1 MKTFYKDAMR
11 KVPVFLC
18 GALMTLLSACG
29 DDSKTSSRAP
39 EEESLVVDESSSS
52 SVQKESSSSLE
63 AIVDVVDGPV
73 VEADSIDVS
82 EYLQEGSVLD
92 KRNKRSYDLL
102 ISEIDIWTNEN
113 IDYKTTSPK
122 STCYDYKDSLCV
134 KYGRLYSNADKEVC
148 PEGFRL
154 PRVEDFWLLVESKKD
169 YNAQYAGYCKTRSYE
184 PIACY
189 SVGDTA
195 FYVTQDDS
203 LVAISKNGSLNVLKN
218 DGRFASVRCMKERSI
233 VEKQNELPKC
243 VEGFS
248 GRTVFVTEK
257 KSAYSCN
264 GSEWESVER
273 YSACKDGEKYAYSDK
288 TDYLYV
294 CADGMWRM
302 AALND
307 IGRPCIDENRHENV
321 VFNGDRYACSKS
333 GWVKLTYPASQL
345 GECYSEHF
353 GTVAVTTTGPKR
365 TYVCRNTGTWE
376 IAGPVDVYGRCASR
390 IDGQIVTLDS
400 VQWYCNTKFF
410 KSYENYDW
418 VSNKGNVNEMFGFCT
433 DENLGDTAIYNDVFY
448 RCNMKHVWEQYKDEA
463 VLPYCNEA
471 RWDTVYNLGH
481 KEYWCSR
488 IAKNWQLLEH
498 RLFDGQKD
506 SVSCNMENYGKIYS
520 WYDTKYICSLNK
532 NLLRFNKASE
542 TELKFGACGLDTV
555 YAITEDGVY
564 YSCRDGVW
572 SNRQLET
579 CEAKFGWCSKGN
591 DRTEVYADSG
601 CFCNDGSW
609 KNRQLKI
616 VETEFD
622 EICEKGKDYIIFY
635 GDQKYTCDDG
645 YISSIAIFSS
655 DYDEVFGK
663 CEGENQGKD
672 TVYYGLRFVCDTT
685 LNTTPRNNWYR
696 YREADSLAGTYCHN
710 AIKDLVVVLRD
721 SSYVACN
728 GRGTWITKDY
738 SKYMS
743 ECNEDNEGLVEYNGV
758 TNSVCR
764 SGRWV
769 PADTFHVTDK
779 RDGKEYAAITIDG
792 VTWMAEPL
800 RYVPEGKSVYVE
812 SSIYPVSA
820 EDVKDD
826 ELVYYSW
833 IVAMNLDEKY
843 EKGFA
848 KGSVIKSNTVV
859 QGACMEG
866 WHIPRYDEIKQK
878 LTDKIY
884 YRLQG
889 YKKVFDDDDI
899 VGIHFTGRTE
909 LVLGRDTVAGIDSVF
924 EKQTL
929 ALDYM
934 WTVDET
940 DNLYLRSSR
949 NADVAVIRKNN
960 GLDDMTKLKY
970 GVALVRCVKDY

>member
-1 MKTFYKDAMR
+1 MKMFYKDAMR
-11 KVPVFLC
+11 KVSVFLC
-18 GALMTLLSACG
+18 GTLMALLSACG
-29 DDSKTSSRAP
+29 DDSKTSSRVP

-52 SVQKESSSSLE
+52 SAQKGSSSSLE
-63 AIVDVVDGPV
+63 TIVDVVDGPV

-82 EYLQEGSVLD
+82 EYLQEGAVLD
-92 KRNKRSYDLL
+92 KRNKRSYNLL

-134 KYGRLYSNADKEVC
+134 KYGRLYSNADKDFC

-154 PRVEDFWLLVESKKD
+154 PRVEDFRLLVESKKD

-184 PIACY
+184 PIVCY

-203 LVAISKNGSLNVLKN
+203 LVAISKNGSLNALKN

-233 VEKQNELPKC
+233 VEKQNELPEC
-243 VEGFS
+243 VEGYS
-248 GRTVFVTEK
+248 GRTVFVAEK

-264 GSEWESVER
+264 GSEWEAVER

-294 CADGMWRM
+294 CDDGMWRT

-321 VFNGDRYACSKS
+321 VFNGDRYACSKA

-345 GECYSEHF
+345 GECYTENF
-353 GTVAVTTTGPKR
+353 GKVAVTTNGPKR
-365 TYVCRNTGTWE
+365 TYVCRNTGSWE
-376 IAGPVDVYGRCASR
+376 IAGPVDVYGRCASK
-390 IDGQIVTLDS
+390 IDGKIVTLDS
-400 VQWYCNTKFF
+400 VQWYCNTRFF

-448 RCNMKHVWEQYKDEA
+448 RCNKKHVWEQYKDEA

-532 NLLRFNKASE
+532 NLLRFNEASE
-542 TELKFGACGLDTV
+542 TELKFGACGLDTA
-555 YAITEDGVY
+555 YAVTEDGVY
-564 YSCRDGVW
+564 YSCRDGEW
-572 SNRQLET
+572 SNRELEV

-591 DRTEVYADSG
+591 NRTEVYADSG
-601 CFCNDGSW
+601 CFCNNGSW

-635 GDQKYTCDDG
+635 GNQKYTCNDG
-645 YISSIAIFSS
+645 DIFSILIFSS
-655 DYDEVFGK
+655 DYDNVFGK

-672 TVYYGLRFVCDTT
+672 TVYYGLKFACDTT
-685 LNTTPRNNWYR
+685 VQNSWYR
-696 YREADSLAGTYCHN
+696 YEEADSLAGTYCQK
-710 AIKDLVVVLRD
+710 AIEGLEVILRD
-721 SSYVACN
+721 STHVICN
-728 GRGTWITKDY
+728 GEGTWL
-738 SKYMS
+738 SQAFWEYMS
-743 ECNEDNEGLVEYNGV
+743 ECNEGSEGLIESNGV
-758 TNSVCR
+758 TRSVCR
-764 SGRWV
+764 SGRWT
-769 PADTFHVTDK
+769 PADTFHVTDE
-779 RDGKEYAAITIDG
+779 RDGKEYAAITING
-792 VTWMAEPL
+792 YTWMAEPL
-800 RYVPEGKSVYVE
+800 RYVPKGKTVYVE
-812 SSIYPVSA
+812 RSPYPVK
-820 EDVKDD
+820 DVEGD
-826 ELVYYSW
+826 ELVYYPW
-833 IVAMNLDEKY
+833 VVAMNLDEKY
-843 EKGFA
+843 ERSFA
-848 KGSVIKSNTVV
+848 NGYVINSSTVV
-859 QGACMEG
+859 QGICMDG
-866 WHIPRYDEIKQK
+866 WHIPRFEEIRPT
-878 LTDKIY
+878 LTTKIY
-884 YRLQG
+884 SRFGNLSKAY
-889 YKKVFDDDDI
+889 DDDDI
-899 VGIHFTGRTE
+899 VGIHFVKRKQLIIE
-909 LVLGRDTVAGIDSVF
+909 RDTVAGVDSVS
-924 EKQTL
+924 
-929 ALDYM
+929 AVGNMGVDYI
-934 WTVDET
+934 WTADET
-940 DNLYLRSSR
+940 KNSRVTDPDRADEARFDTYLKDGSR
-949 NADVAVIRKNN
+949 I
-960 GLDDMTKLKY
+960 KY
-970 GVALVRCVKDY
+970 GASLVRCVKDY